1 LDERE
6 EGGAK
11 MTTLALVATHFGAVS
26 LGFVLGWIA
35 CALPKMEEPDSG
47 IDLPDDWEPPSH
59 LG

>member
-1 LDERE
+1 
-6 EGGAK
+6 